1 MSEINN
7 RKRVFHQLS
16 AHQGTENCAKVIK
29 VNSGSNLQSNKMNPG
44 NQEPSGN
51 GNPENSGTKKRPNF
65 SAMATNPGGGI
76 KTVSG
81 MGNTKPG
88 DIKKLVIKN
97 FKVKPVLP
105 ENYSENTW
113 DKLREAIIAIQTSK
127 PIIYSL
133 EELYQAVENMCNHKM
148 DSQLYVNLTACT
160 EMHVKSNIKPFL
172 SESIDKLLYLK
183 KVNECWQSHCQ
194 QMIMIRSIFLYLDR
208 TYVLQNPTVH
218 SIWDMGL
225 ELFRDHIAMNS
236 AVQGRTVEG
245 ILMLIEKERYGDAVD
260 RILLKNLLK
269 MLSDLQIYKE
279 AFELKFL
286 LATKHLYQAEGQKM
300 MQELDVPD
308 YLQHVKKRLEEENE
322 RLMHYLDSSTK

>member
-7 RKRVFHQLS
+7 RKRGSHQLS
-16 AHQGTENCAKVIK
+16 AHQAAENCAKVIK
-29 VNSGSNLQSNKMNPG
+29 VNSTGNLQSNKMNPG
-44 NQEPSGN
+44 SGDGDT
-51 GNPENSGTKKRPNF
+51 GNATMKKRPNF

-81 MGNTKPG
+81 MSTNKPG
-88 DIKKLVIKN
+88 DIKKLIIKN
-97 FKVKPVLP
+97 FKEKPVLP
-105 ENYSENTW
+105 ENYSEKTW

-225 ELFRDHIAMNS
+225 ELFRDHIAMNTS
-236 AVQGRTVEG
+236 VQGRTVEG

-308 YLQHVKKRLEEENE
+308 YLQHVKKRLDEENE